1 MRTKLASVA
10 TAAALA
16 VTGVT
21 YIVTTPDSALA
32 QEATTDT
39 AVTAPEGR
47 MKPPARGQI
56 MEGVLG
62 DLVDDG
68 TITQGQ
74 ADAITAAMQAKAAEI
89 REKFPEG
96 RQGRRGPGDR
106 GVIKAMLEDGVI
118 DADELASLGDGHP
131 FNNPDGPAAQY
142 LDDGQLTIDELQAL
156 REQFRA
162 NHPRPPGPSGVES

>member
-21 YIVTTPDSALA
+21 YIVTSPDSALA
-32 QEATTDT
+32 QETTTDT
-39 AVTAPEGR
+39 AVAAPEGR
-47 MKPPARGQI
+47 MKPPGRGQL
-56 MEGVLG
+56 MQSVLG

-68 TITQGQ
+68 TITQTQ
-74 ADAITAAMQAKAAEI
+74 ADAITAAMQAKAEEI

-96 RQGRRGPGDR
+96 RPGRRGPGDR

-118 DADELASLGDGHP
+118 DADELASLGDDHP
-131 FNNPDGPAAQY
+131 FNDPDGPAAQY

-162 NHPRPPGPSGVES
+162 NHPRPPGPSGDEG